1 MPQQSK
7 VLKQEIEMPVLGL
20 LRFRNQNRYPLW
32 KEFRWKSIKNHQ
44 QRHIK
49 KDAIGSMIKMSKR
62 ILYQAVKIWKPKL
75 PLMKRLELKNLRLI
89 DNLGLQKNSIS
100 DEFSTNRIR
109 RNSSLWSNLKIWKRK
124 KIKMKFFPGSHVKR
138 VTDSIVSYLR
148 RSLESEKLTL
158 CLIIDSSW
166 YR

>member
-1 MPQQSK
+1 
-7 VLKQEIEMPVLGL
+7 
-20 LRFRNQNRYPLW
+20 
-32 KEFRWKSIKNHQ
+32 
-44 QRHIK
+44 
-49 KDAIGSMIKMSKR
+49 
-62 ILYQAVKIWKPKL
+62 
-75 PLMKRLELKNLRLI
+75 MKRLELKNLRLI

-158 CLIIDSSW
+158 YLIIDSSW

>member
-1 MPQQSK
+1 
-7 VLKQEIEMPVLGL
+7 
-20 LRFRNQNRYPLW
+20 
-32 KEFRWKSIKNHQ
+32 
-44 QRHIK
+44 
-49 KDAIGSMIKMSKR
+49 
-62 ILYQAVKIWKPKL
+62 
-75 PLMKRLELKNLRLI
+75 MKRLELKNLRLI

-166 YR
+166 YRQLLSERRDHFLQTNNLSLCLTFLFLGRSYHFTILHYLLSKSVNLFLHLLNRVAALFKLSFKLLYFLFSF